1 MALTLWQEGQRGKVL
16 PSLQIRVDWPAWGLA
31 GWETAVS
38 PPELAISGKSN
49 SVGWVAGWVLDL
61 TVMAVVSLQLRF

>member
-1 MALTLWQEGQRGKVL
+1 MALTLRQEGQRGKVL

-31 GWETAVS
+31 GWEIGVS
-38 PPELAISGKSN
+38 PPELAISGKN
-49 SVGWVAGWVLDL
+49 DSVGRVAGWVLDL